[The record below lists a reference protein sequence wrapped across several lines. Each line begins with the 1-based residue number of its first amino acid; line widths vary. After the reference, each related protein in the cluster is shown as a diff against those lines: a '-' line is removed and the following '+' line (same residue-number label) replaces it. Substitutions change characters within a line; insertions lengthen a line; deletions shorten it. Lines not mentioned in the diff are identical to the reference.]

1 MVDVKTFM
9 LEPWRLFPLNLETY
23 SYETA
28 IEEHRLKRL
37 LRSLER
43 KRGRGTELISLY
55 IPPGRQLPD
64 VFENLK
70 QEYGKAS
77 NIKSRTTRKNVQE
90 AITKITQRLKLYHSV
105 PPTGLV
111 IFCGAIAKGP
121 PGSEVVELYEVIP
134 PKPLNVSYY
143 SCDDKFYVKPLVEM
157 ISKKEKFGII
167 LVDNNEATIAV
178 IDGKNI
184 DIKDELTSGVPGKT
198 SKGGQSARRFERLRE
213 MELNDFYKRIGE
225 HANEIFLKI
234 EDLNGIIL
242 GGPGLTKEEFRK
254 GNYLN
259 YQLRDKILALV
270 DTAYTSL
277 QGVKEALEKASP
289 SIEQMELLRER
300 KVVQAFLSEVG
311 KGSGLASYGEEE
323 VIKNLKTGKVDTLLI
338 SESLDLTKAEVVCG
352 NCGFS
357 ETRKVVDEDA
367 ELFYTRLRSEKC
379 PKCGVESLS
388 VKEESNYLDE
398 LTKLADSAG
407 AKVELISSKT
417 EEGTMLLKGFGGLA
431 ALLKS

>member
-1 MVDVKTFM
+1 MAASLPG
-9 LEPWRLFPLNLETY
+9 LEAQ
-23 SYETA
+23 SYETTL
-28 IEEHRLKRL
+28 EEHRLKKL
-37 LRSLER
+37 LKSLER

-55 IPPGRQLPD
+55 IPPGRQLAD

-90 AITKITQRLKLYHSV
+90 AITKITQRLKLYRSV
-105 PPTGLV
+105 PPNGLV

-121 PGSEVVELYEVIP
+121 PGSEVVELYEVTP
-134 PKPLNVSYY
+134 PKPLSVSYY
-143 SCDDKFYVKPLVEM
+143 SCDDKFYVEPLVEM
-157 ISKKEKFGII
+157 ISITEKFGVI

-184 DIKDELTSGVPGKT
+184 EIRDELTSGVPGKT

-225 HANEIFLKI
+225 HANEIFLKL
-234 EDLNGIIL
+234 ENLNGIIL

-259 YQLRDKILALV
+259 YQLRDKILASV
-270 DTAYTSL
+270 DTAYTGL
-277 QGVKEALEKASP
+277 QGVKEALEKASAT
-289 SIEQMELLRER
+289 IEQMDLLRER
-300 KVVQAFLSEVG
+300 RIVQAFLSEVG

-323 VIKNLKTGKVDTLLI
+323 VVRNLKSGKVNLLLI
-338 SESLDLTKAEVVCG
+338 SEALDITKVKVICS
-352 NCGFS
+352 NCGFY
-357 ETRKVVDEDA
+357 EVRKVADEEL
-367 ELFYTRLRSEKC
+367 ELFYSKLKSEKC
-379 PKCGVESLS
+379 PRCGVEALS
-388 VKEESNYLDE
+388 SEGESNYLDE
-398 LTKLADSAG
+398 LTKLADAAN

-431 ALLKS
+431 AILKS

>member
-1 MVDVKTFM
+1 MTASILD
-9 LEPWRLFPLNLETY
+9 LETQ

-28 IEEHRLKRL
+28 LEEYRLKRL
-37 LRSLER
+37 LKSLER

-55 IPPGRQLPD
+55 IPPGRQLAD

-105 PPTGLV
+105 PPNGLV

-121 PGSEVVELYEVIP
+121 PGSEVVELNELIP
-134 PKPLNVSYY
+134 PKPLSLSYY
-143 SCDDKFYVKPLVEM
+143 SCDDKFYVKPLIEM
-157 ISKKEKFGII
+157 ISKTDKFGVV

-184 DIKDELTSGVPGKT
+184 EIKDELTSGVPGKT

-225 HANEIFLKI
+225 HANEIFL
-234 EDLNGIIL
+234 ELENLNGIIL

-259 YQLRDKILALV
+259 YQLREKVLTSV
-270 DTAYTSL
+270 DTAYTGL
-277 QGVKEALEKASP
+277 QGVKEALEKASAT
-289 SIEQMELLRER
+289 IEQMDLLQER
-300 KVVQAFLSEVG
+300 RIVQAFLSEVG
-311 KGSGLASYGEEE
+311 KGSGLASYGEDE
-323 VIKNLKTGKVDTLLI
+323 VIKNLKAGKVNLLLI
-338 SESLDLTKAEVVCG
+338 SEALDITKVRIVCS
-352 NCGFS
+352 NCDFS
-357 ETRKVVDEDA
+357 EVRKVADEEL
-367 ELFYTRLRSEKC
+367 ELFYSKLKSEKC
-379 PKCGVESLS
+379 PKCGIESLS
-388 VKEESNYLDE
+388 AEGESNYLDE
-398 LTKLADSAG
+398 LTKLADSAN

-431 ALLKS
+431 AILKS

>member
-1 MVDVKTFM
+1 LAASLPG
-9 LEPWRLFPLNLETY
+9 LEAQ
-23 SYETA
+23 SYETTL
-28 IEEHRLKRL
+28 EEHRLKKL
-37 LRSLER
+37 LKSLER

-55 IPPGRQLPD
+55 IPPGRQLAD

-90 AITKITQRLKLYHSV
+90 AITKITQRLKLYRFV
-105 PPTGLV
+105 PPNGLV

-134 PKPLNVSYY
+134 PKPLSVSYY
-143 SCDDKFYVKPLVEM
+143 SCDDKFYVEPLVEM
-157 ISKKEKFGII
+157 ISITEKFGVV

-184 DIKDELTSGVPGKT
+184 EIRDELTSGVPGKT

-225 HANEIFLKI
+225 HANEIFLKL
-234 EDLNGIIL
+234 ENLNGIIL

-259 YQLRDKILALV
+259 YQLRDKILASV
-270 DTAYTSL
+270 DTAYTGL
-277 QGVKEALEKASP
+277 QGVKEALEKASAT
-289 SIEQMELLRER
+289 IEQMDLLRER
-300 KVVQAFLSEVG
+300 RIVQAFLSEVG

-323 VIKNLKTGKVDTLLI
+323 VIRNLKSGKVNLLLI
-338 SESLDLTKAEVVCG
+338 SEVLDVTKVKVICS
-352 NCGFS
+352 NCGFY
-357 ETRKVVDEDA
+357 EVRKVADEEL
-367 ELFYTRLRSEKC
+367 ELFYSKLKGEKC
-379 PKCGVESLS
+379 PRCNVEALS
-388 VKEESNYLDE
+388 SEGESNYLDE
-398 LTKLADSAG
+398 LTKLADAAN
-407 AKVELISSKT
+407 AKVELIS
-417 EEGTMLLKGFGGLA
+417 
-431 ALLKS
+431 

>member
-1 MVDVKTFM
+1 LAASSLD
-9 LEPWRLFPLNLETY
+9 LETQ

-28 IEEHRLKRL
+28 LEEYRLKRL
-37 LRSLER
+37 LKSLER

-55 IPPGRQLPD
+55 IPPGRQLAD

-105 PPTGLV
+105 SPNGLV

-121 PGSEVVELYEVIP
+121 PGSEVVELYELIP
-134 PKPLNVSYY
+134 PKPLSLSYY
-143 SCDDKFYVKPLVEM
+143 SCDDKFYVKPLIEM
-157 ISKKEKFGII
+157 ISKTDKFGVV

-184 DIKDELTSGVPGKT
+184 EIKDELTSGVPGKT

-225 HANEIFLKI
+225 HANEIFLKL
-234 EDLNGIIL
+234 ENLNGIIL

-259 YQLRDKILALV
+259 YQLREKVLASV

-277 QGVKEALEKASP
+277 QGVKEALEKASAT
-289 SIEQMELLRER
+289 IEQMDLLQER
-300 KVVQAFLSEVG
+300 RIVQAFLSEVG
-311 KGSGLASYGEEE
+311 KGSGLASYGEDE
-323 VIKNLKTGKVDTLLI
+323 VVKNLKSGKVNLLLV
-338 SESLDLTKAEVVCG
+338 SEALDINKVRVVCS

-357 ETRKVVDEDA
+357 EVRKVVDEEL
-367 ELFYTRLRSEKC
+367 ELFYSKLKSEKC
-379 PKCGVESLS
+379 PKCNVESLS
-388 VKEESNYLDE
+388 AESESNYLDE
-398 LTKLADSAG
+398 LTKLADSAN

-431 ALLKS
+431 AILKS